1 MHGLD
6 HTNFLGKF
14 FSGGEVPRFRLGG
27 DFFFGGG
34 ASRCTPLWPCMA
46 WTNSSKQFW
55 MSKEEVGK
63 SYFVYSRIIYSA
75 NFRYLKKIA
84 REKD

>member
-27 DFFFGGG
+27 DFFFWGGG
-34 ASRCTPLWPCMA
+34 PPAVPPCGHVWPGPIQV
-46 WTNSSKQFW
+46 SSF
-55 MSKEEVGK
+55 GC
-63 SYFVYSRIIYSA
+63 
-75 NFRYLKKIA
+75 LKKKLVSPILYTRGSSTPPISA
-84 REKD
+84 T